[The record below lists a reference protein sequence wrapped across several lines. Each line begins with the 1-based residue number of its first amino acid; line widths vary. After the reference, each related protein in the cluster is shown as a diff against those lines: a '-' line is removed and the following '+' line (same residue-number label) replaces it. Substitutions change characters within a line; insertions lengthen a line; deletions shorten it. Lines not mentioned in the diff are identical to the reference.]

1 MHLRFEGQPLIR
13 ISSNACMPFYLQGG
27 LYCGGSAKM
36 VEKALGVEGDDI
48 LYVGDHIYTDAG
60 GFTVWRGSV
69 CAVHAFRNAVTH
81 RTCRRRS
88 SS

>member
-1 MHLRFEGQPLIR
+1 MSTAASPRSVGICQW
-13 ISSNACMPFYLQGG
+13 QGG

-60 GFTVWRGSV
+60 QLPLDLFCRHMLCPCRWQMRQAHMSFSV
-69 CAVHAFRNAVTH
+69 QF
-81 RTCRRRS
+81 S
-88 SS
+88 D